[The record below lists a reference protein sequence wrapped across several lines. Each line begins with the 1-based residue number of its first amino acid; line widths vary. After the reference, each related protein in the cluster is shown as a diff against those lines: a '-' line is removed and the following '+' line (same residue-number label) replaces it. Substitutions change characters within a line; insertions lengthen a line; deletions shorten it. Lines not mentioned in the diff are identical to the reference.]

1 MSLSLSK
8 FVRFQQ
14 LDLTHNSLATVP
26 NLLKFKETHFVK
38 ELKITSKWTNM
49 LDKKVDFNTEGND
62 ESVQTIRKPSKNR
75 PKKANTKSSKEK
87 RTSKKLKFFF
97 FNV

>member
-1 MSLSLSK
+1 
-8 FVRFQQ
+8 
-14 LDLTHNSLATVP
+14 
-26 NLLKFKETHFVK
+26 
-38 ELKITSKWTNM
+38 M